1 MVGILAETT
10 GTAFALVRKRGNVL
24 TFAEK
29 THVMTA
35 TTARIIL
42 SVDKKKEKAF
52 LEMLKLFDFVKVEN
66 KEELLRRFIKN
77 APKDVPLTTE
87 EVAMEVME
95 HRYGK
100 KRLGH
105 AGHF

>member
-1 MVGILAETT
+1 
-10 GTAFALVRKRGNVL
+10 
-24 TFAEK
+24 
-29 THVMTA
+29 MTA